1 MDWSSSFGPRI
12 FAKNGN
18 SLHATRIKIP
28 SLLIVLYFHPHIM
41 HGCEINPMLLLGCP
55 HGSDGPTRLDRAT
68 SVVRLGSLFVHILFR
83 DPCVHTHSLS
93 HSARPPA
100 ASLASCPSLPPYLPV
115 PRRPWPPEWRRWRM
129 ASGEPARLPSL
140 LDLILAH
147 YDLHTTGDEDDGVAP
162 IR

>member
-1 MDWSSSFGPRI
+1 MAPFYRSSEYEAVIPGNHA
-12 FAKNGN
+12 FASPTGC
-18 SLHATRIKIP
+18 LHFHHGVHTR
-28 SLLIVLYFHPHIM
+28 
-41 HGCEINPMLLLGCP
+41 CP